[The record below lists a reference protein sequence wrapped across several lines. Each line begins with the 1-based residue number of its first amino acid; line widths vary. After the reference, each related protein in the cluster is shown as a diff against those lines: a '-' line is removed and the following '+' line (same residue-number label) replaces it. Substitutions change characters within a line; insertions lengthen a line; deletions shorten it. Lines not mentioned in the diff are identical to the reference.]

1 MRLPD
6 PAAPRPGID
15 PAPIRP
21 LSIQRLCPACEDKL
35 YRPDLDKRLLAHELT
50 HVVHHGDAVNL

>member
-1 MRLPD
+1 
-6 PAAPRPGID
+6 
-15 PAPIRP
+15 
-21 LSIQRLCPACEDKL
+21 L